1 MIQLDKIKEFWMSS
15 WAIDNRATTYVI
27 TALVMI
33 LGLWSF
39 NNLPK
44 ENFPEIA
51 IPMIYVGT
59 PYPGNSPENIERNV
73 TYHIEKELKSIKG
86 VKKIKSQSIQDMSV
100 VIVEFET
107 NVEIP
112 EAKKDVK
119 DAVDRAR
126 SHLPNDLDMDPLV
139 QDINLSEIPI
149 MFINVSGDLP
159 PDVLKRYSEDLQ
171 DQIETLGEIRRVD
184 LLGVMEEEVQ
194 VDVDPIKMQASN
206 ISFGDIQ
213 QAIGGRDVLISG
225 GIVNIGARDYT
236 LQVAGKFG
244 AVEEIGNIVLRN
256 SQGQPVYLKDI
267 ATVELAFKTADSYAR
282 LDGLPTIS
290 LNVIKKAG
298 ENLVSASE
306 KINVMLK
313 EFQETRIP
321 KELRDKFKIK
331 ISQDQSYMT
340 RNMLDD
346 LLNTIVVGF
355 ILVTLILMFFMG
367 VRDAMFVGLSVP
379 LASLIAFAV
388 LPWIGFTLNLVVLFT
403 FIFALGIVV
412 DNAIVVVE
420 NTYRIYNGTKASI
433 IEVAKK
439 AAGEVILPVLS
450 GTLTTIAPF
459 LPLAFWEG
467 VVGEFMFFLPITI
480 IITLIASI
488 LVAYVIN
495 PVFAV
500 TFMTRNSDAKKL
512 SLRGVLVILGTMA
525 LFALMLYLGG
535 STTGGNTMVIFGGV
549 FAIYRFLFMPLI
561 KIFQERAIPAII
573 EAYRRTLS
581 WVIRG
586 WHPYAVVASTGV
598 LFILS
603 IMVIGARPPKVIFFP
618 ESDPNFIYVY
628 TSLPLGTEIEKTN
641 RVTQD
646 LEQLM
651 YATLGKDTSAVK
663 SIITNVAKGAGSP
676 ADFNQSSI
684 FPNKSR
690 IQIEFVPFK
699 ERNGVSTVELLSKIR
714 EAVKTIP
721 GANVVVE
728 KEASGPPTPKPI
740 NIEIKGEDF
749 AELQQIAIDLKAHLN
764 GFIDSKKLPGV
775 EGLNWD
781 IELDKP
787 QLVLDVD
794 HTKAA
799 SLGMS
804 VGQIGMAIRTAVFG
818 VEVSKFRKG
827 EDEYPIMLRLD
838 EKYRDNV
845 EVIQDMP
852 VSFMDMATG
861 RFLSIPIRS
870 VANIRDTI
878 SFGGINRLDLKKV
891 VSISS
896 NVLSDFNPNEVA
908 ADVEGRVN
916 AWKLANARNL
926 NGVSIEMTGEK
937 EEQEK
942 TGAFL
947 GAAMM
952 VSMLLIFL
960 ILMAQFNSIPIVMII
975 FTQIILSLVGVF
987 FGFGFTQMDM
997 SIVMVG
1003 VGVVSLAGIVVNNGI
1018 ILIDFVQ
1025 SNQRNGVKTREA
1037 IVNGSST
1044 RFTPII
1050 LTAGT
1055 TVLGLLPM
1063 AVAMNINFASFF
1075 STFDPQIFFG
1085 GDTGS
1090 FWGPLSWTIIF
1101 GLGFSTIV
1109 TLIVVPAMY
1118 YVYWTASIRIRRRFV
1133 RLNKWVSKLLM

>member
-1 MIQLDKIKEFWMSS
+1 
-15 WAIDNRATTYVI
+15 
-27 TALVMI
+27 
-33 LGLWSF
+33 
-39 NNLPK
+39 
-44 ENFPEIA
+44 
-51 IPMIYVGT
+51 MIYVGT

-420 NTYRIYNGTKASI
+420 NTYRIYNGTKAGI

-488 LVAYVIN
+488 FG
-495 PVFAV
+495 P
-500 TFMTRNSDAKKL
+500 TNS
-512 SLRGVLVILGTMA
+512 RRP
-525 LFALMLYLGG
+525 
-535 STTGGNTMVIFGGV
+535 N
-549 FAIYRFLFMPLI
+549 
-561 KIFQERAIPAII
+561 II
-573 EAYRRTLS
+573 AR
-581 WVIRG
+581 
-586 WHPYAVVASTGV
+586 
-598 LFILS
+598 
-603 IMVIGARPPKVIFFP
+603 IGP
-618 ESDPNFIYVY
+618 
-628 TSLPLGTEIEKTN
+628 
-641 RVTQD
+641 
-646 LEQLM
+646 
-651 YATLGKDTSAVK
+651 
-663 SIITNVAKGAGSP
+663 
-676 ADFNQSSI
+676 
-684 FPNKSR
+684 
-690 IQIEFVPFK
+690 
-699 ERNGVSTVELLSKIR
+699 
-714 EAVKTIP
+714 
-721 GANVVVE
+721 
-728 KEASGPPTPKPI
+728 
-740 NIEIKGEDF
+740 
-749 AELQQIAIDLKAHLN
+749 
-764 GFIDSKKLPGV
+764 
-775 EGLNWD
+775 
-781 IELDKP
+781 
-787 QLVLDVD
+787 
-794 HTKAA
+794 
-799 SLGMS
+799 
-804 VGQIGMAIRTAVFG
+804 
-818 VEVSKFRKG
+818 
-827 EDEYPIMLRLD
+827 
-838 EKYRDNV
+838 
-845 EVIQDMP
+845 
-852 VSFMDMATG
+852 
-861 RFLSIPIRS
+861 
-870 VANIRDTI
+870 
-878 SFGGINRLDLKKV
+878 
-891 VSISS
+891 
-896 NVLSDFNPNEVA
+896 
-908 ADVEGRVN
+908 
-916 AWKLANARNL
+916 
-926 NGVSIEMTGEK
+926 
-937 EEQEK
+937 
-942 TGAFL
+942 
-947 GAAMM
+947 
-952 VSMLLIFL
+952 
-960 ILMAQFNSIPIVMII
+960 
-975 FTQIILSLVGVF
+975 
-987 FGFGFTQMDM
+987 
-997 SIVMVG
+997 
-1003 VGVVSLAGIVVNNGI
+1003 
-1018 ILIDFVQ
+1018 
-1025 SNQRNGVKTREA
+1025 
-1037 IVNGSST
+1037 
-1044 RFTPII
+1044 
-1050 LTAGT
+1050 
-1055 TVLGLLPM
+1055 
-1063 AVAMNINFASFF
+1063 
-1075 STFDPQIFFG
+1075 
-1085 GDTGS
+1085 
-1090 FWGPLSWTIIF
+1090 
-1101 GLGFSTIV
+1101 
-1109 TLIVVPAMY
+1109 
-1118 YVYWTASIRIRRRFV
+1118 
-1133 RLNKWVSKLLM
+1133 